1 MNRLA
6 VRTVFL
12 TTTATV
18 GLALSSG
25 AYAYGEQDAIRDCE
39 ARLRSEY
46 HLTDLRDAEAKRLN
60 DSELHFQ
67 VKGDTK
73 IDNHRHPWTC
83 EVKNRHVTA
92 VNYQGPAP
100 EEMSGAAKLAIGA
113 AALVAAGAL
122 AAKASEDSSQKEV
135 NRDTDTSERYS
146 TADQDATAHLKCSM
160 HKPTHNKQCQAAVKR
175 GRHGSATV
183 QVTNPAGVERTLH
196 FKGGDVTTA
205 KGELDWDKQ
214 GDNWYIGIDNRE
226 FYIVPEAFVL
236 GG

>member
-1 MNRLA
+1 MNRFA

-12 TTTATV
+12 TTTAAL

-25 AYAYGEQDAIRDCE
+25 AHAYGEDDAIRDCE

-46 HLTDLRDAEAKRLN
+46 QLTDLRDAEAVRLN
-60 DSELHFQ
+60 DSELHFK
-67 VKGDTK
+67 VKGMTK
-73 IDNHRHPWTC
+73 IDNHKHPWTC

-92 VNYQGPAP
+92 VNYQGPAAS
-100 EEMSGAAKLAIGA
+100 EMSGAAKLAIGA
-113 AALVAAGAL
+113 AALAAAGAL
-122 AAKASEDSSQKEV
+122 AAKMGGDSTPQHD
-135 NRDTDTSERYS
+135 NRDTDTSERYPNH
-146 TADQDATAHLKCSM
+146 DQDATAHLKCSL
-160 HKPTHNKQCQAAVKR
+160 HKPTHNKQCQATVKR
-175 GRHGSATV
+175 GRHGTATV

-214 GDNWYIGIDNRE
+214 GDNWYIGIDDRE